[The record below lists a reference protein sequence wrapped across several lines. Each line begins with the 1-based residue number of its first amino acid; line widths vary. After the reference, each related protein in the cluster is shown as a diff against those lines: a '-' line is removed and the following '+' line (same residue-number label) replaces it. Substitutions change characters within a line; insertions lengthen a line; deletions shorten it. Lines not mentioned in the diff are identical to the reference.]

1 MNDYYSIKEAVSYK
15 AQVSSQFEQVTET
28 FHTKANL
35 EFTQSNIDRLVA
47 MILKVDTAS
56 AKLTEWNKQNAAF
69 QE

>member
-15 AQVSSQFEQVTET
+15 AQVSSKFEHVTQT